1 MPRPSV
7 FRATWEEAEKMSNE
21 VKDAIRDA
29 AFQMATV
36 CAAWYMGWMEG
47 VQAGAK
53 WVFDVIF
60 QAAI

>member
-7 FRATWEEAEKMSNE
+7 FRATWAEAEKMSNE
-21 VKDAIRDA
+21 VKDTIRDA

-36 CAAWYMGWMEG
+36 CAVWCMGWMEG

-60 QAAI
+60 RAAI